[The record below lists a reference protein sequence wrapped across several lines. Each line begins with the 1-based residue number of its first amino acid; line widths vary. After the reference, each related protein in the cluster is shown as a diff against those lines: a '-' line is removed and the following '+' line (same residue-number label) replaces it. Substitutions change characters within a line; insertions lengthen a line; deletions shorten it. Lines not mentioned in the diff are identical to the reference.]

1 MRILIT
7 AGPTREPLDAVRVL
21 SNRSSG
27 RMGISVALE
36 AFRRGHEV
44 TLLLGR
50 GAMEPPSELER
61 CCIRFETTAD
71 LQHQLEDAFPKADLL
86 IMAAAVADFIPETA
100 APGTKLSRHEG
111 PIQLTLQPAPD
122 LVAGVAASKRPD
134 QRIVGF
140 ALEPAAEL
148 DTRARAKLVHKNLDA
163 IVANPLETMDAECI
177 TATLIASDGKST
189 EAPVGMSKSA
199 FAAWLLD
206 RIAPSD

>member
-1 MRILIT
+1 
-7 AGPTREPLDAVRVL
+7 
-21 SNRSSG
+21 
-27 RMGISVALE
+27 MGISVALE
-36 AFRRGHEV
+36 ALCRGHEV

-61 CCIRFETTAD
+61 CCIWFETTAD